1 MIAAVCQILE
11 NWFTKQCSYN
21 PEADFASGNSNLQEF
36 HPNTD
41 SDTATKNSYVSAAGR
56 SDPQNYRIVQ
66 Q

>member
-21 PEADFASGNSNLQEF
+21 PEADFASGNSDLQEF

-41 SDTATKNSYVSAAGR
+41 SDTATGNS
-56 SDPQNYRIVQ
+56 
-66 Q
+66 